1 MFSKSSVSS
10 PNTNNY
16 STPYITEPAHSGN
29 KKTSDNTKQSQSILR
44 RASDFAATAFLGS
57 NPENTGGING
67 NGYVTKGVP
76 LFGQKRARLAEN
88 EEVSAESQ
96 KPDDK
101 GDKVIR

>member
-16 STPYITEPAHSGN
+16 STPYIMEPAHSGN
-29 KKTSDNTKQSQSILR
+29 KKNSDNTKQPQSILR
-44 RASDFAATAFLGS
+44 RASDFAATAFLGF

-76 LFGQKRARLAEN
+76 LLGQKARLAEN

>member
-16 STPYITEPAHSGN
+16 STPYIMEPAHSGN
-29 KKTSDNTKQSQSILR
+29 KKTSDNAKQSQSILR
-44 RASDFAATAFLGS
+44 RASDFAATAFLGF

-76 LFGQKRARLAEN
+76 LFGQMARLAESDG
-88 EEVSAESQ
+88 VSAGRQ
-96 KPDDK
+96 KSDDK